1 MQSGHRCRGV
11 KDGSLVVHAMGHHK
25 KHVGLMRQGA
35 LALRNFVG
43 RSPEFK
49 QPLLEAGAEQAL
61 RDAAAV
67 SQSNVDVAFAAL
79 RDLGIDAKIK
89 TFVPDEATGQMKEA
103 DAPMQFGAESAKN
116 FNKVFHESQNVLDR
130 IRDVDALTDQHTK
143 LTAPQLM

>member
-1 MQSGHRCRGV
+1 MNV
-11 KDGSLVVHAMGHHK
+11 F
-25 KHVGLMRQGA
+25 
-35 LALRNFVG
+35 LRNARARNGHV
-43 RSPEFK
+43 
-49 QPLLEAGAEQAL
+49 EATLNHPFPAQ
-61 RDAAAV
+61 
-67 SQSNVDVAFAAL
+67 VAFAAL